1 MRLED
6 LAARLVV
13 VEAKLATLTGA
24 VVNTEHAVSIE
35 ELDKR
40 LSIVEIHVDQ
50 LIAEKAHSHIDAII
64 SAPADEARVGV
75 EDLVALSPSADHEEA
90 AAIVGDVIAAQ
101 HEADA
106 IEHPE
111 VADIVKAAVLAV
123 VTADPEVVTDPNAI
137 IAAITTAVAEM
148 PAPTEQAAEEV
159 AAAVAQV
166 VATATGVEEVHP
178 EIHQQI
184 VDAVTT
190 PSDPALDNIEHRL
203 NSVESK
209 IESLLGK

>member
-24 VVNTEHAVSIE
+24 AVNTEHAVSIE

-148 PAPTEQAAEEV
+148 PAPTEQAAKEV
-159 AAAVAQV
+159 AAAPESAI
-166 VATATGVEEVHP
+166 VATLVVPFATPVVKFMISAVRVG
-178 EIHQQI
+178 I
-184 VDAVTT
+184 VGLYAV
-190 PSDPALDNIEHRL
+190 ALRP
-203 NSVESK
+203 
-209 IESLLGK
+209 